1 MYEMMIPFCP
11 SGAGGCQVMER
22 VLELR
27 TSPDEFIGGDDGA
40 VKMHGGGSY
49 KLSCHLYMI

>member
-40 VKMHGGGSY
+40 VKMHGGG
-49 KLSCHLYMI
+49 II

>member
-1 MYEMMIPFCP
+1 
-11 SGAGGCQVMER
+11 MER

-40 VKMHGGGSY
+40 VKMHGGG
-49 KLSCHLYMI
+49 II